1 MYQKP
6 NHELWTGRLDSETDQ
21 RAFRQFQTIQL
32 AHIDEVAQQQAEVA
46 LFGYAIDEG
55 VRLNQGRV
63 GAKDGPDAIKRAF
76 AGLPA
81 SMPLNIV
88 DYGNWTHSADTLFAS
103 QQRFGHYVHQLL
115 QQHQRVF
122 LLGGG
127 HDIAY
132 AQYLGVRAAYPDQSI
147 GVINID
153 AHFDNRYEA
162 HSTSGTSFRQML
174 TEDENLDYFVL
185 GIQRPANTQ
194 ALFDYAEETGTAYVL
209 AEELVG
215 QIGPPVKDKI
225 DHFIN
230 AHDVILF
237 TVCMDVVD
245 SAFAPGVSAA
255 AVLGLTP
262 YTVLDLARRILE
274 SPKVTS
280 VSIAET
286 NPQYDVD
293 QRTAKLVAHLLSHFI
308 HCSAS

>member
-1 MYQKP
+1 M
-6 NHELWTGRLDSETDQ
+6 
-21 RAFRQFQTIQL
+21 
-32 AHIDEVAQQQAEVA
+32 
-46 LFGYAIDEG
+46 
-55 VRLNQGRV
+55 
-63 GAKDGPDAIKRAF
+63 
-76 AGLPA
+76 
-81 SMPLNIV
+81 
-88 DYGNWTHSADTLFAS
+88 
-103 QQRFGHYVHQLL
+103 
-115 QQHQRVF
+115 
-122 LLGGG
+122 
-127 HDIAY
+127 
-132 AQYLGVRAAYPDQSI
+132 
-147 GVINID
+147 
-153 AHFDNRYEA
+153 
-162 HSTSGTSFRQML
+162 
-174 TEDENLDYFVL
+174 
-185 GIQRPANTQ
+185 
-194 ALFDYAEETGTAYVL
+194 FDYAEETDTAYVL

-237 TVCMDVVD
+237 TICMDVVD

-286 NPQYDVD
+286 NPKYDVD